1 MKAVWWLA
9 LFASGVLGKPSK
21 PRCRCLHGDPC
32 WPTEYDFSQLQS
44 TISQPLIHPVPP
56 ESACYPVSNPSGNCT
71 DVQTNTFAGNW
82 RSDQPGSMQ
91 IPQFESFIFPNGTIE
106 ACYLNTALG
115 VPCRQG
121 SVPPIGVDARS
132 VKDIQAGVKF
142 AVDHNL
148 RLVIH
153 NTGHDYLA
161 RSIARG
167 AFMIW
172 THNLKNITPSST
184 FVPEGAP
191 ENETYHVLTLEAG
204 VAWHEAYDAAQA
216 NGRVIVGGITP
227 GGSVGTTG
235 GWMQG
240 GGHGILSPQHGLGVD
255 NVVQLTIVTASGKHL
270 TANSYLNSDLFWAVR
285 GGGGG
290 TYGVVTSVTYRT
302 HEISPLTA
310 TAVFGNITPAVRK
323 DILTEY
329 LKLWPALSDAGWGA
343 YLYLGMPGAAANFS
357 LLLAAPDVPLADVNA
372 TLTPFLDFVRTA
384 QEDMVIQMLPFDG
397 FASFYQAFFA
407 DLDPQEGVNEELISR
422 LIPREAFEDN
432 EHLLDVMTSMDPILL
447 FHVAGGKVAQVDP
460 DSAGVNPAWRKA
472 TAFMISAALWPEGV
486 TVDQY
491 RAIQGQLKSNLAI
504 LDTLAPGGGTY
515 LNEASLYEPNPQQ
528 TFFGDHYERL
538 KAIKDTYDPRGLFI
552 VAGGVASEDWDSSL
566 NCRLS

>member
-1 MKAVWWLA
+1 MKAAWWLA
-9 LFASGVLGKPSK
+9 LFASGVLSKPSR
-21 PRCRCLHGDPC
+21 PRCRCLHGDSC
-32 WPTEYDFSQLQS
+32 WPTEYDFAQLQS

-56 ESACYPVSNPSGNCT
+56 ESACYPEANPSGNCT
-71 DVQTNTFAGNW
+71 DVQTNTFTGNW

-91 IPQFESFIFPNGTIE
+91 APNLESFIFPNGTIE
-106 ACYLNTALG
+106 VCYLNKALG
-115 VPCRQG
+115 VPCGQG

-132 VKDIQAGVKF
+132 VEDIQAGVKF

-153 NTGHDYLA
+153 NTG
-161 RSIARG
+161 
-167 AFMIW
+167 
-172 THNLKNITPSST
+172 ST
-184 FVPEGAP
+184 FVPESAP

-204 VAWHEAYDAAQA
+204 VQWHEAYDAAQA

-255 NVVQLTIVTASGKHL
+255 NVVQLTIVTASGEHL
-270 TANSYLNSDLFWAVR
+270 TANSYLNTDLFWAVR

-310 TAVFGNITPAVRK
+310 TAVFGNITPADRK
-323 DILTEY
+323 DIITEY

-343 YLYLGMPGAAANFS
+343 YLTLGMPGAASNFT
-357 LLLAAPDVPLADVNA
+357 LVMVAPNVSSADVNA
-372 TLTPFLDFVRTA
+372 TLTPFLDVVRTA
-384 QEDMVIQMLPFDG
+384 QEDMVIQILPFDG
-397 FASFYQAFFA
+397 FSSFYQTFFA
-407 DLDPQEGVNEELISR
+407 NLDPQEGINEELISR
-422 LIPREAFEDN
+422 LVPREALEDN
-432 EHLLDVMTSMDPILL
+432 EHLIDVMMSMDPVL
-447 FHVAGGKVAQVDP
+447 FYTVAGGKVAQIDP

-472 TAFMISAALWPEGV
+472 SAFFISAALWPEGV
-486 TVDQY
+486 TVDEY
-491 RAIQGQLKSNLAI
+491 RAIQQKLKDNLAI
-504 LDTLAPGGGTY
+504 LDSLAPGGGTY
-515 LNEASLYEPNPQQ
+515 FNEASMYEPNPQH

-538 KAIKDTYDPRGLFI
+538 RAIKDTYDPRGLFI
-552 VAGGVASEDWDSSL
+552 VAGE
-566 NCRLS
+566 